1 MTTPQRIVLGTRN
14 KKKARELIDLLAP
27 HGFELRT
34 LDDYPH
40 AIEVDET
47 GETFTDNA
55 RLKAVEQARHLNEWV
70 IGEDSGL
77 SVDALDGRPGVYS
90 ARFSG
95 EHATDEANNR
105 HLLEQLRSVPLE
117 RRTAFYTCHI
127 TLSDPGGQV
136 MVEAEDYCR
145 GRILIEP
152 HGDAGFGYDPLFE
165 IVEYHQ
171 TFGQL
176 GDAVKSVLSHRARAI
191 RSFVPQVLKLFGR

>member
-34 LDDYPH
+34 LDDYPD
-40 AIEVDET
+40 AIEVAET

-55 RLKAVEQARHLNEWV
+55 RLKALEQARHLNQWV

-105 HLLEQLRSVPLE
+105 HLLEQLHSVPLE

-127 TLSDPGGQV
+127 TLSDPDGNV

-145 GRILIEP
+145 GRILLEP
-152 HGDAGFGYDPLFE
+152 RGDAGFGYDPLFE

-191 RSFVPQVLKLFGR
+191 RSFVPQVLTRFGR